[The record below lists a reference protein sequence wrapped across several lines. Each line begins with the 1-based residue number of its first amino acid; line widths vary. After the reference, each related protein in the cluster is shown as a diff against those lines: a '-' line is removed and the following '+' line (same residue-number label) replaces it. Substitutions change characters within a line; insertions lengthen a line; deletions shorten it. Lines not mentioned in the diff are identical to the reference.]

1 MLQCSSILT
10 TLGALHLQEA
20 KDMKSKECSLN
31 IRVPAELYERLE
43 MFAAQQCTSKS
54 ELSRALLIRAL
65 HDAGS
70 GEYEFLSLAEW
81 AKAVKYRD
89 AGVCRKCGAMETL
102 HAHHIRPVYQG
113 GKNTLANGVTL
124 CRTCHS
130 DTHSPDIRRAF
141 DRVVYNTK
149 LPKWLVDWLRQQD
162 RPAVRIIEEA
172 LIEEYK
178 LFPPE

>member
-1 MLQCSSILT
+1 MPGLIDCHIHMDSNEIT
-10 TLGALHLQEA
+10 
-20 KDMKSKECSLN
+20 
-31 IRVPAELYERLE
+31 E
-43 MFAAQQCTSKS
+43 M
-54 ELSRALLIRAL
+54 
-65 HDAGS
+65 
-70 GEYEFLSLAEW
+70 
-81 AKAVKYRD
+81 
-89 AGVCRKCGAMETL
+89 
-102 HAHHIRPVYQG
+102 
-113 GKNTLANGVTL
+113 TLANGVTL

-130 DTHSPDIRRAF
+130 DTHSPDICRAF